1 MQKIRKVRLNLYI
14 NKDILD
20 FAKDWSYV
28 TNVPISRMLEE
39 YLASQQKIV
48 ATATPFQWVSD
59 PYINPSLPPED
70 QHFKDLDEYVNN
82 REEEEF
88 CRQHPDHPRAKI
100 RRNLLKEHDNYL
112 KEKMARQKEQ
122 EKDLIKRWMKVFTQ
136 K

>member
-1 MQKIRKVRLNLYI
+1 MSKTKKVRLNLYI
-14 NKDILD
+14 NKEILD

-28 TNVPISRMLEE
+28 INVPISRMLEE

-70 QHFKDLDEYVNN
+70 QHFRDLDEYVNN

-100 RRNLLKEHDNYL
+100 RRNLLKEHENYL
-112 KEKMARQKEQ
+112 KDKMARQKEQ
-122 EKDLIKRWMKVFTQ
+122 EKDLIKRWMEVFTR

>member
-1 MQKIRKVRLNLYI
+1 MPKTKKVRLNLYI
-14 NKDILD
+14 NKDTLD

-39 YLASQQKIV
+39 YLASRQKIV

-70 QHFKDLDEYVNN
+70 QHFRDLDEYVNN

-100 RRNLLKEHDNYL
+100 RRKLLKEHDNYL

-122 EKDLIKRWMKVFTQ
+122 EKDLIKRWMEVFTQ

>member
-1 MQKIRKVRLNLYI
+1 MPKTKKVRLNLYI
-14 NKDILD
+14 SKELLD

-70 QHFKDLDEYVNN
+70 QHFRDLDEYVNN

-100 RRNLLKEHDNYL
+100 RRNLLKEHENYL

-122 EKDLIKRWMKVFTQ
+122 EKNLIKRWMEVFTQ